1 MNNAALNKPAAKATA
16 ASSTMPKNSPFKIES
31 GPNIG
36 SIGLLT
42 SNQFGA
48 NSTPSTLVNP
58 QTAQVA
64 ADQKQRADFK
74 AKYGFDMP
82 GTPLVAGSM
91 NNIAGVK
98 AKDPNQNQ
106 VQPKTTLGTKDQSPS
121 TVSGTNTQINAPGG
135 VTSPSFTPYSNA
147 TVGTPANTTIAPT
160 VSQPTGPYQSAVSG
174 LVGMAGQP
182 GAAYTNQMNTAN
194 DINAQLAQS
203 RTQEAQAL
211 ANNAS
216 PADQYGRSIEY
227 QQGAGGILQNL
238 FLNQQ
243 NALASQFQ
251 GATNL
256 VNAANT
262 QQGLQQSAYS
272 SAAGLTTPQLGQYGQ
287 AYYNPYTAG
296 QAGGGSGVSP
306 SDPFYATLQN
316 YAQMAANGQY
326 AGIPSSITGNAV
338 LNNQMNEMA
347 KAINPNYNPVTSSA
361 FSSSQGAQTQQI
373 ATWTSAKQ
381 QASNLGAN
389 LTSLINS
396 AGINPNDVNKLNTAV
411 QTWATNTSS
420 PQYATFHN
428 LVADLSNT
436 YAQVLTPSGGT
447 VTDYVRSI
455 SDSLLNPSA
464 SGKSIL
470 QVISDLDG
478 QVNAKI
484 AGVQTSYNAGTSNG
498 SANTNT
504 SGGANPWH

>member
-1 MNNAALNKPAAKATA
+1 
-16 ASSTMPKNSPFKIES
+16 
-31 GPNIG
+31 
-36 SIGLLT
+36 
-42 SNQFGA
+42 
-48 NSTPSTLVNP
+48 
-58 QTAQVA
+58 
-64 ADQKQRADFK
+64 
-74 AKYGFDMP
+74 
-82 GTPLVAGSM
+82 
-91 NNIAGVK
+91 
-98 AKDPNQNQ
+98 
-106 VQPKTTLGTKDQSPS
+106 
-121 TVSGTNTQINAPGG
+121 
-135 VTSPSFTPYSNA
+135 
-147 TVGTPANTTIAPT
+147 
-160 VSQPTGPYQSAVSG
+160 
-174 LVGMAGQP
+174 
-182 GAAYTNQMNTAN
+182 
-194 DINAQLAQS
+194 
-203 RTQEAQAL
+203 
-211 ANNAS
+211 
-216 PADQYGRSIEY
+216 
-227 QQGAGGILQNL
+227 
-238 FLNQQ
+238 
-243 NALASQFQ
+243 
-251 GATNL
+251 
-256 VNAANT
+256 
-262 QQGLQQSAYS
+262 
-272 SAAGLTTPQLGQYGQ
+272 
-287 AYYNPYTAG
+287 
-296 QAGGGSGVSP
+296 
-306 SDPFYATLQN
+306 
-316 YAQMAANGQY
+316 
-326 AGIPSSITGNAV
+326 
-338 LNNQMNEMA
+338 MA